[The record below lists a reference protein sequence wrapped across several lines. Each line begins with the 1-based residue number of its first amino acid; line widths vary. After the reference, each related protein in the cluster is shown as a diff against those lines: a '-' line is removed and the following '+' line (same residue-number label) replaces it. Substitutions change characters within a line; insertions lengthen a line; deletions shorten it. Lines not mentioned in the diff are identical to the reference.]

1 MNELLAQEVC
11 RRVER
16 YCIDKGYAE
25 ASGGQAFVPRD
36 VVTAFGMASYIANEV
51 GCTHYVVVAPRG
63 NIYGYF
69 FTQLRCKVMEV
80 YEPFPPGGVQVVDD
94 LSCIR
99 KKRVFI
105 VTDDVESE
113 ISLQQVVTA
122 VLKYKPSEL
131 CLYVGEP
138 NGMQQVKEFPKEIS
152 EIYYSDQIYNFISH
166 EQLEKDFNDFFR
178 HISPPVAVE
187 ECAKEQ
193 VHPKPRLD
201 YNVGKTLKPFVCRLK
216 EDCDNRVMADTDNK
230 HRRAM
235 RNAIH
240 MVPDSI
246 ADTSSFLYFKMN
258 LFKLGSLSHVSVRP
272 NLAIPL
278 SLMLVLKHS
287 RGIRRVD
294 CMKKSLLIS
303 LSHPVD
309 LAEKLIAY
317 CMRRSIKRILTGGIV
332 DQDWPILTR
341 AAGDVFEL
349 GIDFWDT
356 DVLFNTDML
365 NDIVASTDVPFGL
378 IVINDSIGQL
388 EKDYCGEHDPI
399 HRFKVFQSLAKEL
412 NIPIIVVNSWL
423 PPRLQSE
430 HVFDHVAQLREEPDK
445 CQFIISTTDQRARGS
460 LSFVLS
466 KTTDILEDALS
477 NFTSTKPANYN
488 S

>member
-25 ASGGQAFVPRD
+25 SSGWHAFVQRD

-63 NIYGYF
+63 HIYGYF

-80 YEPFPPGGVQVVDD
+80 HEQFSPGGVQEIDD

-99 KKRVFI
+99 KRRVFI
-105 VTDDVESE
+105 IVDNVESE
-113 ISLQQVVTA
+113 ITLQQIVTT
-122 VLKYKPSEL
+122 VLKYKPSEI
-131 CLYVGEP
+131 CLYVGDTTC
-138 NGMQQVKEFPKEIS
+138 GQVRNLPKEIS
-152 EIYYSDQIYNFISH
+152 QIFFSDQIYNFMSH
-166 EQLEKDFNDFFR
+166 KQLEKKFNDFFR
-178 HISPPVAVE
+178 QIVPPVVVD

-193 VHPKPRLD
+193 ELPPLHLD
-201 YNVGKTLKPFVCRLK
+201 YNIGNTVKPFFCRLK
-216 EDCDNRVMADTDNK
+216 EDCDNRVLVDTDNK
-230 HRRAM
+230 HKRAL

-240 MVPDSI
+240 TAPDSI

-278 SLMLVLKHS
+278 SLMLVLKYS
-287 RGIRRVD
+287 RGVRRGD
-294 CMKKSLLIS
+294 SMNKSLLTS

-309 LAEKLIAY
+309 IAEKLMAY
-317 CMRRSIKRILTGGIV
+317 CMRRSLKRILSGGIV
-332 DQDWPILTR
+332 DQDWPILTK

-349 GIDFWDT
+349 GIDFWGA
-356 DVLFNTDML
+356 DVFFNTDML
-365 NDIVASTDVPFGL
+365 KEIIASRRVPFGL
-378 IVINDSIGQL
+378 IVIHDSNGQL
-388 EKDYCGEHDPI
+388 EKDYYGEGDPI
-399 HRFKVFQSLAKEL
+399 HRYKVFRSLAKEL

-423 PPRLQSE
+423 PPRLLSE

-445 CQFIISTTDQRARGS
+445 CQLYISKTDQKARGS

-466 KTTDILEDALS
+466 RTTDILEDALS